1 MAQKDNAL
9 EHTKQIFNK
18 YNLLIL
24 HNLYVIRSLV
34 ELLKKF
40 KFHSPIPIL
49 EYFNVSTRS
58 SNHRLQIPKFNL
70 GISETNY
77 VISVTKLWNT
87 SIGKL
92 LDCPTISV
100 RPFTNGCQF
109 IISGSTKNSDL
120 TIPVGLF
127 KKRLKNLL
135 MEVQKKGNSD
145 IWTQSN
151 SLGC

>member
-1 MAQKDNAL
+1 MNILKHLQDHQTTDFKSLSSTLGFQKKND
-9 EHTKQIFNK
+9 
-18 YNLLIL
+18 
-24 HNLYVIRSLV
+24 
-34 ELLKKF
+34 
-40 KFHSPIPIL
+40 
-49 EYFNVSTRS
+49 
-58 SNHRLQIPKFNL
+58 
-70 GISETNY
+70 

-92 LDCPTISV
+92 LDCPTLSV
-100 RPFTNGCQF
+100 RPLTNGCQF

-120 TIPVGLF
+120 TISVGLF

-145 IWTQSN
+145 IWTQLN